1 VIVRPG
7 SIEGVASTG
16 NSVLGRRAA
25 ARPASKRSGAI
36 HALRARLIRIDS
48 RETRFDVRGFAPC
61 PVHVRRRL
69 EFHGERFAQGFNSAV
84 AASSAEELDVR
95 LAAVDAAERGFA
107 FEGAAMGLALLDLLV
122 PVRARRLE
130 PFLAGPARPHV
141 YMAHVGAGWALARL
155 RCRPWGGL
163 PLDPLLRWL
172 ALDGYGFH
180 EAFFHPRRTVR
191 AGRRPRRLRGYE
203 LRAFDQGV
211 GRALWFVD
219 GADPDRIAA
228 TVATFARERRADLWS
243 GVGLAAAYAGAVSHD
258 GLRRLAELAC
268 PFAAHAAQGAAF
280 AASARLRAGNLV
292 PHTESACTVLCGVG
306 AAAAAAVTDRALG
319 AVEGGGTAED
329 YEGWRTEIRKALV
342 AA

>member
-1 VIVRPG
+1 MPG
-7 SIEGVASTG
+7 QRGG
-16 NSVLGRRAA
+16 LG
-25 ARPASKRSGAI
+25 
-36 HALRARLIRIDS
+36 ALRARLIRIDS
-48 RETRFDVRGFAPC
+48 RETSFDVRGFAPC

-69 EFHGERFAQGFNSAV
+69 EWHGECFARGFNSAV
-84 AASSAEELDVR
+84 AAGSADELGAR
-95 LAAVDAAERGFA
+95 LADVEASERGFA

-122 PVRARRLE
+122 PVRARRLG

-155 RCRPWGGL
+155 RRRPWGRL

-180 EAFFHPRRTVR
+180 ETFFDPGRTVR

-219 GADPDRIAA
+219 GADPERIAA
-228 TVATFARERRADLWS
+228 TVATFAAERRPELWS
-243 GVGLAAAYAGAVSHD
+243 GVGLAATYAGAVSD
-258 GLRRLAELAC
+258 GGLRRLAELSR

-280 AASARLRAGNLV
+280 AAKARLRAGNLV
-292 PHTESACTVLCGVG
+292 AHTERACAALCGVG
-306 AAAAAAVTDRALG
+306 AADAAAVTDRTLESVATD
-319 AVEGGGTAED
+319 GTAED
-329 YEGWRTEIRKALV
+329 YEGWRRAIREAL
-342 AA
+342 AQA

>member
-1 VIVRPG
+1 MPG
-7 SIEGVASTG
+7 QRGG
-16 NSVLGRRAA
+16 LG
-25 ARPASKRSGAI
+25 
-36 HALRARLIRIDS
+36 ALRARLIRIDS
-48 RETRFDVRGFAPC
+48 RETSFDVRGFAPC

-69 EFHGERFAQGFNSAV
+69 EWHGECFARGFNSAV
-84 AASSAEELDVR
+84 AAGSADELGAR
-95 LAAVDAAERGFA
+95 LADVEASERGFA

-122 PVRARRLE
+122 PVRARRLG

-155 RCRPWGGL
+155 RRRPWGRL

-180 EAFFHPRRTVR
+180 ETFFDPGRTVR

-219 GADPDRIAA
+219 GADPERIAA
-228 TVATFARERRADLWS
+228 TVATFAAERRPELWS
-243 GVGLAAAYAGAVSHD
+243 GVGLAATYAGAVSD
-258 GLRRLAELAC
+258 GGLRRLAELSR

-280 AASARLRAGNLV
+280 AAKARLRAGNLV
-292 PHTESACTVLCGVG
+292 AHTERACAALCGVG
-306 AAAAAAVTDRALG
+306 AADAAAVTDRTLESVA
-319 AVEGGGTAED
+319 ADGTAED
-329 YEGWRTEIRKALV
+329 YEGWRRAIREAL
-342 AA
+342 AQA